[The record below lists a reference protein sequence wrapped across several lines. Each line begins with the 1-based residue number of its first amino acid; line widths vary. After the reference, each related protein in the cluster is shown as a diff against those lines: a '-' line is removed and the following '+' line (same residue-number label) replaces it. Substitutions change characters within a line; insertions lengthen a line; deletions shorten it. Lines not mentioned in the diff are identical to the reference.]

1 LRLQNYF
8 YFSNT
13 RFKILKTKTML
24 RKLSL
29 LTAMLLTV
37 LYVQAQGFKFG
48 VHVDPLVSFMA
59 SNDKKVVPK
68 GAQMGF
74 GLGVEMEYYFSDKEN
89 YAFTFGGNF
98 ALGKGGKLTYNDG
111 GRLLSNSELDN
122 TVYFNNQT
130 NQSASSTQTSGLDL
144 ALVPGTTIRYNI
156 NYLEIP
162 FGLKLRTN
170 ELGQSYLRAFF
181 HIPTVTVGIPVSARG
196 NVEAPRPGTTLTA
209 GFYTPEISKG
219 ENVYKDITFLQL
231 SLGTGAGVE
240 WSPNDEGGLRLVG
253 GFYYNYG
260 FIDTVKKNYLYDNT
274 LASPTPT
281 KESKARTGFHNIGL
295 RVGIIF

>member
-1 LRLQNYF
+1 
-8 YFSNT
+8 
-13 RFKILKTKTML
+13 ML
-24 RKLSL
+24 RKFSL
-29 LTAMLLTV
+29 LTAFLLTV

-98 ALGKGGKLTYNDG
+98 ALGKGGKLSYTSG
-111 GRLLSNSELDN
+111 GILLPNSELDN
-122 TVYFNNQT
+122 TAYFRNDTSAT
-130 NQSASSTQTSGLDL
+130 NGLGL
-144 ALVPGTTIRYNI
+144 SLVPGTTIRYNI

-181 HIPTVTVGIPVSARG
+181 HIPTVTVGIPVSARAT
-196 NVEAPRPGTTLTA
+196 VDAP
-209 GFYTPEISKG
+209 TPTIQGYNTKEPSKG
-219 ENVYKDITFLQL
+219 ENIYKDINFLQL

-240 WSPNDEGGLRLVG
+240 WAPNDDGGLRLVG

-260 FIDTVKKNYLYDNT
+260 FIDAVKKNTFYEST
-274 LASPTPT
+274 TSATPT
-281 KESKARTGFHNIGL
+281 KENKARTGFHNIGL
-295 RVGIIF
+295 RIGIIF

>member
-1 LRLQNYF
+1 
-8 YFSNT
+8 
-13 RFKILKTKTML
+13 ML
-24 RKLSL
+24 RKFSL
-29 LTAMLLTV
+29 LTAFLLCV
-37 LYVQAQGFKFG
+37 LYVQGQGFKFG
-48 VHVDPLVSFMA
+48 VHIDPLVSFMA
-59 SNDKKVVPK
+59 SNDKKVVPD
-68 GAQMGF
+68 GANMGF
-74 GLGVEMEYYFSDKEN
+74 GVGVEMEYYFAEGEN

-98 ALGKGGKLTYNDG
+98 SLGKGGKLSYTDG

-122 TVYFNNQT
+122 SAYFNNLT

-144 ALVPGTTIRYNI
+144 ALVPGTVIKYNI

-181 HIPTVTVGIPVSARG
+181 HIPQVTIGIPVSARG
-196 NVEAPRPGTTLTA
+196 NVDAPRPASTLTP
-209 GFYTPEISKG
+209 GFYTPEVSKG
-219 ENVYKDITFLQL
+219 ENIYKDINFLQL

-260 FIDTVKKNYLYDNT
+260 FIDAVKKNYLYDNT
-274 LASPTPT
+274 QIPTTPS

-295 RVGIIF
+295 RIGVIF

>member
-1 LRLQNYF
+1 
-8 YFSNT
+8 
-13 RFKILKTKTML
+13 ML
-24 RKLSL
+24 RKFSL
-29 LTAMLLTV
+29 LTAFLLTV

-74 GLGVEMEYYFSDKEN
+74 GLGVEMEYYFSEGEN

-98 ALGKGGKLTYNDG
+98 ALGKGGKLSYTSG
-111 GRLLSNSELDN
+111 GILLPNSELDN
-122 TVYFNNQT
+122 TAYFRIDSAGASTSAT
-130 NQSASSTQTSGLDL
+130 NGLDL
-144 ALVPGTTIRYNI
+144 SLVPGTTIRYNI

-181 HIPTVTVGIPVSARG
+181 HIPMVTVGIPVSARAT
-196 NVEAPRPGTTLTA
+196 VDAPTQTTNGLPGY
-209 GFYTPEISKG
+209 YTNEPSKG
-219 ENVYKDITFLQL
+219 ENVYKDINFLQL

-240 WSPNDEGGLRLVG
+240 WSPNDDGGLRLVG

-260 FIDTVKKNYLYDNT
+260 FIDAVKKNKFFDNT
-274 LASPTPT
+274 TIPNNPTF
-281 KESKARTGFHNIGL
+281 KENKARTGFHNIGL
-295 RVGIIF
+295 RIGIIF

>member
-1 LRLQNYF
+1 
-8 YFSNT
+8 
-13 RFKILKTKTML
+13 ML
-24 RKLSL
+24 RKFSL
-29 LTAMLLTV
+29 LTAFLLSV
-37 LYVQAQGFKFG
+37 LYVQAQGIKFG

-74 GLGVEMEYYFSDKEN
+74 GLGVEMEYYFSEKEN
-89 YAFTFGGNF
+89 YAFTFGANF
-98 ALGKGGKLTYNDG
+98 ALGKGGKLSYNDG

-122 TVYFNNQT
+122 TAYFDNQT
-130 NQSASSTQTSGLDL
+130 NIAASANQTSGLNL
-144 ALVPGTTIRYNI
+144 PLVPGTTILYNI

-196 NVEAPRPGTTLTA
+196 TVDAPRPATTLTA
-209 GFYTPEISKG
+209 GYYTPEASKG
-219 ENVYKDITFLQL
+219 ENVYKDINFLQL

-240 WSPNDEGGLRLVG
+240 WSPNEDGGLRLVG

-260 FIDTVKKNYLYDNT
+260 FIDAVKKNYLYDNT
-274 LASPTPT
+274 LVSPTPT

-295 RVGIIF
+295 RIGIIF

>member
-1 LRLQNYF
+1 
-8 YFSNT
+8 
-13 RFKILKTKTML
+13 ML
-24 RKLSL
+24 RKFSL
-29 LTAMLLTV
+29 LTAFLLTV

-74 GLGVEMEYYFSDKEN
+74 GLGVEMEYYFSDGEN

-98 ALGKGGKLTYNDG
+98 SLGKGGKLSYINSG
-111 GRLLSNSELDN
+111 VLLPNSTLFESS
-122 TVYFNNQT
+122 YFRT
-130 NQSASSTQTSGLDL
+130 DSAGLSVSAPSGDDL
-144 ALVPGTTIRYNI
+144 KLVAGTTVRYNV

-181 HIPTVTVGIPVSARG
+181 HIPMVTIGIPVSARG
-196 NVEAPRPGTTLTA
+196 TVNAPEQTTDTS
-209 GFYTPEISKG
+209 FEYYTKEPVKG
-219 ENVYKDITFLQL
+219 ENIYKDINFLQL

-240 WSPNDEGGLRLVG
+240 WSPNDDGGLRLVG
-253 GFYYNYG
+253 GLYYNYG
-260 FIDTVKKNYLYDNT
+260 FIDMVKKNT
-274 LASPTPT
+274 T
-281 KESKARTGFHNIGL
+281 ESVRTGFHNIGL
-295 RVGIIF
+295 RIGIIF